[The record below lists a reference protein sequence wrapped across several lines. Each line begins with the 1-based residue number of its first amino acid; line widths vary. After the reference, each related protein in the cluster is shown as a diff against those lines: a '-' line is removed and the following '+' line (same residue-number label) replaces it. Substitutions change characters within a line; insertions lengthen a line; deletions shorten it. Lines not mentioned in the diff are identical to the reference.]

1 MADEGND
8 RATRQ
13 TQKQK
18 QYVQKTIDRYLKRT
32 TNDVKIISLTTQEE
46 IEKDN
51 KVVDF
56 FVEELAIIEMIRREK
71 IPHIQKP
78 EARSISFT
86 ARKEIIGYN
95 KVVEFFERE
104 LDNNNMEM
112 ICNNHLGY
120 EHNQTPRLICNGL
133 YKV

>member
-1 MADEGND
+1 METGND

-56 FVEELAIIEMIRREK
+56 FVGELAIIEMIRREK
-71 IPHIQKP
+71 SH
-78 EARSISFT
+78 T
-86 ARKEIIGYN
+86 
-95 KVVEFFERE
+95 
-104 LDNNNMEM
+104 
-112 ICNNHLGY
+112 
-120 EHNQTPRLICNGL
+120 
-133 YKV
+133 YKSLKRGASALPLEKKL